1 VPRRL
6 LVVEDDVELTRVL
19 ERGLRREGYVVEVA
33 YSGDEALAQA
43 SAVEYDAVLLDVLLP
58 GMDGFAVC
66 ETLRRR
72 QRWMPVLMLTAR
84 TDVSDRIRGLDAGA
98 DDYLIKPFDFGELLA
113 RLRALFRRSAPER
126 RPVSPTALDV
136 GDLRIDPATRVVTR
150 AGREVTLTARE
161 FEVLAYL
168 ARREGEVVSRAELLE
183 HVWAG
188 DFDGSPNIVDVYIGY
203 LRKKLER
210 PSGRRLI
217 RTVRGSGFVLD
228 PG

>member
-1 VPRRL
+1 MPRRL

-19 ERGLRREGYVVEVA
+19 ERGLRREGYVVGVA

-72 QRWMPVLMLTAR
+72 QRWMPVLMLTSR

-126 RPVSPTALDV
+126 VVRPL
-136 GDLRIDPATRVVTR
+136 
-150 AGREVTLTARE
+150 
-161 FEVLAYL
+161 
-168 ARREGEVVSRAELLE
+168 
-183 HVWAG
+183 
-188 DFDGSPNIVDVYIGY
+188 
-203 LRKKLER
+203 
-210 PSGRRLI
+210 PS
-217 RTVRGSGFVLD
+217 
-228 PG
+228 